1 MTIPKL
7 LLDRLPADF
16 HERLENWGA
25 VMRDRPSFSVSPTYQ
40 VCQELARKA
49 GKLPRGEDSEHLRP
63 EKDEADAELIE
74 ACWRTAAGYRGLPR
88 ETALLRSYYVLRQ
101 PPAIICRMQGVRV
114 REFDDILVR
123 AVYEFESYVAKF
135 VSRVHN
141 PPQSVMT
148 TV

>member
-40 VCQELARKA
+40 VCQELARRA
-49 GKLPRGEDSEHLRP
+49 GKLPRDDENPKRP
-63 EKDEADAELIE
+63 ERDEADAELIE

-88 ETALLRSYYVLRQ
+88 ETALLRAYYVLRQ
-101 PPAIICRMQGVRV
+101 PPSITCRLQGIRM

-123 AVYEFESYVAKF
+123 AVHEFEFYVAKF

>member
-1 MTIPKL
+1 MSIPKL
-7 LLDRLPADF
+7 LLYRLPADF

-40 VCQELARKA
+40 VCQELARRA
-49 GKLPRGEDSEHLRP
+49 GKLPRGDDSENLRP

-74 ACWRTAAGYRGLPR
+74 ACWRTAAAYRGLPR
-88 ETALLRSYYVLRQ
+88 ETALLRAYYVLRQ
-101 PPAIICRMQGVRV
+101 PPAIICRMQGMRV
-114 REFDDILVR
+114 REFDDVLVR
-123 AVYEFESYVAKF
+123 AVLEFQAYLAKF